1 MHMPDGL
8 SILIRNRLVL
18 YAMVVQSMRDRIAGS
33 IFGFFFLVLY
43 PLIFLAVYST
53 VFIYILKVRLPDMS
67 SSMYTIV
74 IFCGLVPFLAF
85 SEAFSV
91 GTSSTV
97 GNAGLVKNIM
107 FPYQLLPAKDAIT
120 SYCAMASGFMM
131 LLVASIVS
139 SGFSLSQLLLPVV
152 FLLQVLFTIGLVWI
166 TSTINV
172 FFRDLQ
178 KMMPVLILFLMMLS
192 PISYTR
198 EMMPGALSNFL
209 LFNPISWFIFV
220 YRDILLFGTFPWV
233 DLGIITAFTTFTF
246 LAGYGLTKRLRPMVF
261 DFV

>member
-1 MHMPDGL
+1 MPDGL
-8 SILIRNRLVL
+8 SILIKHRVVL
-18 YAMVVQSMRDRIAGS
+18 FAMVVQAIRDRIAGS

-53 VFIYILKVRLPDMS
+53 VFIYILRVRMPDMTS
-67 SSMYTIV
+67 GMYTIV

-85 SEAFSV
+85 SEAFSI
-91 GTSSTV
+91 GTTSTV

-120 SYCAMASGFMM
+120 SYCAMASGFLM
-131 LLVASIVS
+131 LLAAEIWNN
-139 SGFSLSQLLLPVV
+139 GCFMSQLLLPFV
-152 FLLQVLFTIGLVWI
+152 FLLQILFTIGLVWI

-178 KMMPVLILFLMMLS
+178 KMMPVLILFLMMIS

-198 EMMPGALSNFL
+198 EMMPSGLGQFL
-209 LFNPISWFIFV
+209 LFNPMSWFIFV
-220 YRDILLFGTFPWV
+220 YRDILLFGHIPLKDIV
-233 DLGIITAFTTFTF
+233 IIIAFTSLTFW
-246 LAGYGLTKRLRPMVF
+246 AGYGLTRRLRPMVF

>member
-1 MHMPDGL
+1 MLDGI
-8 SILIRNRLVL
+8 SILLRYRLVL
-18 YAMVVQSMRDRIAGS
+18 FAMVVQAMRDRIAGS
-33 IFGFFFLVLY
+33 ILGVFFLVLY

-53 VFIYILKVRLPDMS
+53 VFIYILRVRLPDMS
-67 SSMYTIV
+67 SGMYTIV

-91 GTSSTV
+91 GTTSTV
-97 GNAGLVKNIM
+97 GNAGLVKNII

-120 SYCAMASGFMM
+120 SYCSMASGFLM
-131 LLVASIVS
+131 LLAAAIWT
-139 SGFSLSQLLLPVV
+139 SGLSLSQLLLPLV
-152 FLLQVLFTIGLVWI
+152 FLLQVLFTIGVVWI

-178 KMMPVLILFLMMLS
+178 KMMPVIILFLMMIS

-198 EMMPGALSNFL
+198 EMMPPELDQYL
-209 LFNPISWFIFV
+209 LFNPMSWFIFV
-220 YRDILLFGTFPWV
+220 YRDIMLFGIIPWK
-233 DLGIITAFTTFTF
+233 DLAVIVAFTLVTFW
-246 LAGYGLTKRLRPMVF
+246 AGFGLTKRLRPMVF